1 MLVYKIA
8 LQGLMEKRVT
18 IYAQPAMT
26 FVRHASMLEH
36 HLAILVKQTTVSTTT
51 WNSGQLSV
59 WRLVLMVDMLMLRC

>member
-8 LQGLMEKRVT
+8 LQELTEIQRMN
-18 IYAQPAMT
+18 AQPAMI

-59 WRLVLMVDMLMLRC
+59 WRLVLMVDMLMMLR